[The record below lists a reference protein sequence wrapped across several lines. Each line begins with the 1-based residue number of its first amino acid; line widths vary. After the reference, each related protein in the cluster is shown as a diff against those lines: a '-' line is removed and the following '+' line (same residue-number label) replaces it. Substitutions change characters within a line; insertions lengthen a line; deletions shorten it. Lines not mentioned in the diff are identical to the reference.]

1 MTSVFPLG
9 SCCCSSKASQS
20 LSRTS
25 WPCWLG
31 FCWPTATSLPPS
43 WAASSMRTW
52 WKKVHGSWANVQF
65 RLITIVKI
73 TTGVEW
79 TFDFCHFQSTHLLLT
94 WEKRGCI
101 FTIITPL
108 SPHPPFLHN
117 VEFNSFFCY
126 GRNIWSVVFFGFFL
140 FVCFFM
146 RWSWEILCERILWS
160 VCVYLCIIWAWI
172 WSWQVCLQ
180 QLTQTFI
187 HLFRCFSELRRE
199 TLQILALWE
208 RHRLCRYK
216 SAQGWHGQPAH
227 GEAKTCCW
235 DSTRCKW
242 RDIIPTKG
250 LVQV

>member
-101 FTIITPL
+101 FTLINPL

-126 GRNIWSVVFFGFFL
+126 GRNIWSVVFFLFFFYL
-140 FVCFFM
+140 FVF
-146 RWSWEILCERILWS
+146 LCVDPEKSCVNVSCGVCLFICVLFGPGFDPGRS
-160 VCVYLCIIWAWI
+160 VCS
-172 WSWQVCLQ
+172 SWLILSSICSGVSASFAVKLFKSWLSEKDIGSVATSLRKVGMDNRLMVRPKPAAGILQ
-180 QLTQTFI
+180 GVNGGILFQL
-187 HLFRCFSELRRE
+187 
-199 TLQILALWE
+199 
-208 RHRLCRYK
+208 
-216 SAQGWHGQPAH
+216 
-227 GEAKTCCW
+227 
-235 DSTRCKW
+235 
-242 RDIIPTKG
+242 KG
-250 LVQV
+250 

>member
-108 SPHPPFLHN
+108 YPHPPFLHN

-126 GRNIWSVVFFGFFL
+126 GRNIWSVVFFLFFFICL
-140 FVCFFM
+140 FFYALILRNPVWTYPVECVCL
-146 RWSWEILCERILWS
+146 SVYYLGLDLILAGLSAAADSYFHPFVQVFQRASPWNSSNLGS
-160 VCVYLCIIWAWI
+160 LRKTSAL
-172 WSWQVCLQ
+172 SLQVCA
-180 QLTQTFI
+180 
-187 HLFRCFSELRRE
+187 R
-199 TLQILALWE
+199 LAWTTGSWWGQNL
-208 RHRLCRYK
+208 LLGFYK
-216 SAQGWHGQPAH
+216 
-227 GEAKTCCW
+227 
-235 DSTRCKW
+235 
-242 RDIIPTKG
+242 
-250 LVQV
+250 V